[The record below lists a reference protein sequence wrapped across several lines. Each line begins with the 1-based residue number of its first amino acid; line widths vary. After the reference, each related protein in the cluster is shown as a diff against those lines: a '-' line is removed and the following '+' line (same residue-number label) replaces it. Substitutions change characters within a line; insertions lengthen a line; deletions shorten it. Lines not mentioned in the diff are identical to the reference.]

1 MREVSDAGSSSGWE
15 TVGNH
20 INLYKRGDYL
30 KVTQFFHVTK
40 ERGKNQKGAPE
51 IREETGKP
59 CLTVRL
65 LQAKLRQH
73 SRCWEGLLSV
83 QQEGF
88 TWKPAKQ
95 PKPSSKPGRFLSFL
109 AQEQFCQSGKLEP
122 GQRTASAACWGDGW
136 GEGSV
141 WAAGFCHRAF
151 PLQEAYNEFPWHD
164 KDNVLKWSTG

>member
-1 MREVSDAGSSSGWE
+1 MPGAALGGKQSEIVR
-15 TVGNH
+15 
-20 INLYKRGDYL
+20 INLYKRGDCL

-59 CLTVRL
+59 GLTVRL
-65 LQAKLRQH
+65 LHTKLRQH
-73 SRCWEGLLSV
+73 SRCREGLLSV

-88 TWKPAKQ
+88 TSETSKATHAIFQTWQIPLIPGPGTILSVSKAGARPTHCF
-95 PKPSSKPGRFLSFL
+95 SSLL
-109 AQEQFCQSGKLEP
+109 
-122 GQRTASAACWGDGW
+122 GDGW

-164 KDNVLKWSTG
+164 KDNVLKWSIG